1 MPYQQQQNDRTNMIL
16 AIKAESTWEDS
27 TSIHDK
33 KKALT
38 KVNVE
43 SISQQNKSHLRQT
56 HTQDKL
62 HNKKLKAFLLNSG
75 KKTKVKILTSIQH
88 GFRVLAIAFGLQ
100 K

>member
-1 MPYQQQQNDRTNMIL
+1 MPYQQQQNDRTNMTL

-43 SISQQNKSHLRQT
+43 RACLNRIKAIYDRLIPKINFIIKSWKRSCLILEKRQGCT
-56 HTQDKL
+56 
-62 HNKKLKAFLLNSG
+62 FSLLFNMD
-75 KKTKVKILTSIQH
+75 LEC
-88 GFRVLAIAFGLQ
+88 
-100 K
+100 